1 MKDIFIIQMHTG
13 TIPSIII
20 KLFTRYKYSHVLIA
34 TNSSFDKMYSFGRK
48 KLFNPFNAGFV
59 IENIDGDFFRR
70 FNKTM
75 CRIYKIL
82 ISEEKYDNVIKLLN
96 YFEDNKNQYKYDII
110 GLFLKTMSLPIKREK
125 HYVCTQFVA
134 EILETAHIY
143 EFGKSNLLVKPKDFE
158 KIDNSKEIYSGLL
171 KDTKKLLS

>member
-34 TNSSFDKMYSFGRK
+34 TNNSFDKMYSFGRK
-48 KLFNPFNAGFV
+48 NLFNPFNAGFV
-59 IENIDGDFFRR
+59 IENIDGDFFKR

-75 CRIYKIL
+75 CRIYKIS

-158 KIDNSKEIYSGLL
+158 KIDNSNIIYTGYLN
-171 KDTKKLLS
+171 KYKNIA

>member
-34 TNSSFDKMYSFGRK
+34 TNNSFDKMYSFGRK
-48 KLFNPFNAGFV
+48 NLFSPFNAGFV
-59 IENIDGDFFRR
+59 IENIDGDFFKR

-75 CRIYKIL
+75 CRIYKIS

-134 EILETAHIY
+134 EILEAAHIY

-158 KIDNSKEIYSGLL
+158 KIDNSNIIYTGYLN
-171 KDTKKLLS
+171 KYKNIV

>member
-1 MKDIFIIQMHTG
+1 MKDIYIIQMHTG

-34 TNSSFDKMYSFGRK
+34 TNSSFKKMYSFGRK
-48 KLFNPFNAGFV
+48 TLFNPFNAGLV
-59 IENIDGDFFRR
+59 IENIDGRFFKR

-75 CRIYKIL
+75 CRVYKIS
-82 ISEEKYDNVIKLLN
+82 ISEEKYNTVIKLLN
-96 YFEDNKNQYKYDII
+96 YFENNIDQYKYDII
-110 GLFLKTMSLPIKREK
+110 GLFFKTISLPIKRKK

-143 EFGKSNLLVKPKDFE
+143 EFGKSNLLVKPRDFE
-158 KIDNSKEIYSGLL
+158 KIDNSRIIYTGYLN
-171 KDTKKLLS
+171 KYKNIA